1 MTFCVLVI
9 QVAVT
14 KYFISE
20 WLAYEEQERIAP
32 SSRSWMAEVRVQ
44 VSLVG
49 PFSRSRS
56 PHCVLTC
63 GRGEGA
69 LWHFPFKNIDPI
81 HEDST
86 LMP

>member
-1 MTFCVLVI
+1 MTVLVI
-9 QVAVT
+9 QAAVT

-20 WLAYEEQERIAP
+20 WVAYKERECIAP
-32 SSRSWMAEVRVQ
+32 SSRSWMAGIRVQ

-49 PFSRSRS
+49 PFSGSRS
-56 PHCVLTC
+56 PHCVLTR

-69 LWHFPFKNIDPI
+69 PFLCKNINPV

-86 LMP
+86 LRP